1 MLGNLNQASIPHI
14 ILPPNMVDIYKT
26 VSNILYAYYLSTF
39 DFVNTR

>member
-14 ILPPNMVDIYKT
+14 ILPPNKVDIYKM
-26 VSNILYAYYLSTF
+26 VSNILYAYFLSTF